1 MRDLFSFLS
10 LHSVTKNKIKIKKG
24 YICYLTAL
32 RAIVLHF
39 PLLPYLVH
47 SNSAPTATS
56 ESVLVTGGSTFVQ
69 VLCRAARNENN
80 TALLDRR

>member
-1 MRDLFSFLS
+1 M
-10 LHSVTKNKIKIKKG
+10 
-24 YICYLTAL
+24 
-32 RAIVLHF
+32 LHF
-39 PLLPYLVH
+39 LLLPYLVH

>member
-10 LHSVTKNKIKIKKG
+10 LHSVTKILKKKG

-39 PLLPYLVH
+39 PLLPYLIH

-80 TALLDRR
+80 TALLDGR